1 MTPQVRSNLAAMVV
15 LLLLAF
21 MMFVKGRN
29 PHLMKKPTSLTRLA
43 ALPVLAVLAIG
54 YANAVYQMG
63 AGSEDLA
70 VLVPGFFA
78 GVVLVMSIC
87 GCASRAINRL
97 VRQ

>member
-1 MTPQVRSNLAAMVV
+1 MTPQIRSNIAAVIV
-15 LLLLAF
+15 LLALAIK
-21 MMFVKGRN
+21 MFVKVRN
-29 PHLMKKPTSLTRLA
+29 PHPMEESTTLTGFA
-43 ALPVLAVLAIG
+43 ALLVLAVLAIG

-87 GCASRAINRL
+87 GCTIEAINRL
-97 VRQ
+97 ARR